1 MLRKRMSEEANESRG
16 VLRSSGRIC
25 IFITLAIL
33 FVPLSTR
40 PQTVDFR
47 GQVSAWLGASF
58 QRGRAIPA
66 GLRYIP
72 TFSMKTAV
80 SPTWN
85 FDVEAAAN
93 AFLSADLNAGLGSR
107 RGEIKPY
114 RLWARLTT
122 DRFEARFGLQKI
134 NFGPAQLL
142 RPLMWFD
149 RLDPND
155 PLQLTDGVTGL
166 LLKYT
171 FQNNAGLW
179 MWGLFGNSERK
190 GWEAFPTRREIP
202 EIGGRA
208 QVPVLGGEIGAT
220 FHLRRLDAF
229 HGLLPVDAAER
240 TAVPETRL
248 GLDGY
253 WDLGPGIWFEATL
266 TRQDFSVSPYRF
278 QKALNVGF
286 ENSFAVGGGLHVLA
300 EHLVFQSSLDL
311 GKPGSTRSLSAL
323 SVDFPL
329 GLLDRLRGVVFRDWT
344 NGDGY
349 HLLTWQRTYDRWS
362 IFAIAFWNP
371 DRYGLYGGSR
381 ESYLFAGKGFQVML
395 VWNH

>member
-1 MLRKRMSEEANESRG
+1 MIGTTAESKR
-16 VLRSSGRIC
+16 SGGPRLPGAV
-25 IFITLAIL
+25 FLGL
-33 FVPLSTR
+33 FLSFFS
-40 PQTVDFR
+40 PINPPSVAAQTTDFR

-58 QRGRAIPA
+58 QRGRGIPA

-72 TFSMKTAV
+72 TFSLKTAV

-93 AFLSADLNAGLGSR
+93 VTTAADLKAGLGSR

-171 FQNNAGLW
+171 FQNNANLW

-190 GWEAFPTRREIP
+190 GWEAFPTRWETP

-208 QVPVLGGEIGAT
+208 QVSVLGGEIAAT
-220 FHLRRLDAF
+220 FHRRRLDAF
-229 HGLLPVDAAER
+229 PSTPLNGQPCPKPASPWTDTGTSAPV
-240 TAVPETRL
+240 
-248 GLDGY
+248 
-253 WDLGPGIWFEATL
+253 F
-266 TRQDFSVSPYRF
+266 
-278 QKALNVGF
+278 
-286 ENSFAVGGGLHVLA
+286 
-300 EHLVFQSSLDL
+300 
-311 GKPGSTRSLSAL
+311 GSKR
-323 SVDFPL
+323 P
-329 GLLDRLRGVVFRDWT
+329 
-344 NGDGY
+344 
-349 HLLTWQRTYDRWS
+349 
-362 IFAIAFWNP
+362 
-371 DRYGLYGGSR
+371 
-381 ESYLFAGKGFQVML
+381 
-395 VWNH
+395 

>member
-1 MLRKRMSEEANESRG
+1 MSGSPVAPMLRLLLG
-16 VLRSSGRIC
+16 
-25 IFITLAIL
+25 LAV
-33 FVPLSTR
+33 FGAPVQALS
-40 PQTVDFR
+40 QTTDFR
-47 GQVSAWLGASF
+47 GQVSGWLGASF
-58 QRGRAIPA
+58 QRGGAVPA

-72 TFSMKTAV
+72 TFSLKTAV
-80 SPTWN
+80 APNWN

-93 AFLSADLNAGLGSR
+93 VTSAADLRSGLGSLKS
-107 RGEIKPY
+107 EIKPY
-114 RLWARLTT
+114 RLWARLTSE
-122 DRFEARFGLQKI
+122 RFEARFGLQKI

-179 MWGLFGNSERK
+179 LWGLFGNSARK
-190 GWEAFPTRREIP
+190 GWESFPSRRDTP

-208 QVPVLGGEIGAT
+208 QVPVLGGELAAT
-220 FHLRRLDAF
+220 FHFRRLDAF
-229 HGLLPVDAAER
+229 HGLLPVDSAER
-240 TAVPETRL
+240 AAVPETRL

-253 WDLGPGIWFEATL
+253 WNVGPGIWFEATL
-266 TRQDFSVSPYRF
+266 IRQDFTVSPYRF

-286 ENSFAVGGGLHVLA
+286 DNSFAIGGGLHVLA

-311 GKPGSTRSLSAL
+311 AAPGSSRSLSAL

-344 NGDGY
+344 NREEY

-362 IFAIAFWNP
+362 FFAIAFWNP
-371 DRYGLYGGSR
+371 DRYGLYGGSPN
-381 ESYLFAGKGFQVML
+381 SYLFAGKGVQIML